1 MFKNIKETQK
11 SVITID
17 SQNKAATG
25 GIFLFIG
32 PVMRI
37 ATVSLAAMST
47 KFKCISAPK
56 LLREKD

>member
-1 MFKNIKETQK
+1 MFKNIKETQE

-37 ATVSLAAMST
+37 ATVSLVAMST
-47 KFKCISAPK
+47 KFKCIS
-56 LLREKD
+56 